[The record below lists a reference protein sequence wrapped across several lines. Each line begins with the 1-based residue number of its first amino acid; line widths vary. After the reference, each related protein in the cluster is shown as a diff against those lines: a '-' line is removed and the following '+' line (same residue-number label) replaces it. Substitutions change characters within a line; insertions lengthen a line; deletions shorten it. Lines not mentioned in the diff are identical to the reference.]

1 MTDSDNKPIN
11 LARVR
16 KSKRQQTA
24 RGATLCK
31 RGFHKW
37 QTDKNS
43 QFDVKSGKLVTVMRC
58 ERCGATRN
66 KLT

>member
-1 MTDSDNKPIN
+1 MANSDNKPVN

-24 RGATLCK
+24 RGTTLCK

-37 QTDKNS
+37 QTDKS
-43 QFDVKSGKLVTVMRC
+43 SAFDVKSGKLVTVMRC
-58 ERCGATRN
+58 VRCSATKN